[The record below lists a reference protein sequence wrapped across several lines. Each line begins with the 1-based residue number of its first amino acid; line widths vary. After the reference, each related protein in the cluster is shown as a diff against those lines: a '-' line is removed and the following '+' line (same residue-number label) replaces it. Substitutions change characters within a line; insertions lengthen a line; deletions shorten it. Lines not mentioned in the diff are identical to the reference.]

1 MEYSYVEFVCTCIY
15 VYFTYVLDG
24 AGSKYIG
31 LLWESS
37 TNDCTG
43 TDASCVVKF
52 SAVPTIPRGS
62 SGSNLLQSGWTPYNG
77 LAS

>member
-1 MEYSYVEFVCTCIY
+1 MPS
-15 VYFTYVLDG
+15 
-24 AGSKYIG
+24 AGKPFDSSKYIG

-52 SAVPTIPRGS
+52 SAVPTIPSGS
-62 SGSNLLQSGWTPYNG
+62 SGSNLLQTGWMPYNG